1 MERKE
6 LKKWYKLYINLK
18 KILIYL
24 LLVCIPIVCV
34 ADGHLTEDQ
43 KKETIECA
51 GIYYANSMIPQAQ
64 LELDK
69 IVHSFAAKKFL
80 SSYLV
85 KEGVNE
91 DNLNKELIKI
101 VDVRYG
107 KPYEENTTKECD
119 NFIYKLIPNSKNEI
133 DKLIKSGIY

>member
-1 MERKE
+1 M
-6 LKKWYKLYINLK
+6 K
-18 KILIYL
+18 KILCYL
-24 LLVCIPIVCV
+24 VIILSPIVCF

-43 KKETIECA
+43 KKKTIECA
-51 GIYYANSMIPQAQ
+51 GIYYANSMIPQAE

-91 DNLNKELIKI
+91 DSLNQELIKI
-101 VDVRYG
+101 VDLRYG
-107 KPYEENTTKECD
+107 KPYVENTTKECD
-119 NFIYKLIPNSKNEI
+119 SFIYKLIPNSKDEI
-133 DKLIKSGIY
+133 DKLVKSGIY

>member
-1 MERKE
+1 M
-6 LKKWYKLYINLK
+6 K
-18 KILIYL
+18 KIILTLIFTL
-24 LLVCIPIVCV
+24 MSSLSF

-43 KKETIECA
+43 KKKTIECA
-51 GIYYANSMIPQAQ
+51 GIYYANSMIPQAE

-119 NFIYKLIPNSKNEI
+119 SFIYKLIPNSKSEI
-133 DKLIKSGIY
+133 DKLVKSGIY

>member
-1 MERKE
+1 M
-6 LKKWYKLYINLK
+6 K

-24 LLVCIPIVCV
+24 LLVCIPIVCF

-43 KKETIECA
+43 KKKTIECS
-51 GIYYANSMIPQAQ
+51 GIYYANSMIPQAE

-119 NFIYKLIPNSKNEI
+119 SFVYKLIPNSKSEI
-133 DKLIKSGIY
+133 DKIVKSGVY

>member
-1 MERKE
+1 M
-6 LKKWYKLYINLK
+6 K
-18 KILIYL
+18 KIITLISI
-24 LLVCIPIVCV
+24 LLVTS
-34 ADGHLTEDQ
+34 AYAGMSDDD
-43 KKETIECA
+43 KKKTIECA
-51 GIYYANSMIPQAQ
+51 GIYYANSMIPQAE

-101 VDVRYG
+101 VDERYG
-107 KPYEENTTKECD
+107 KPYEENTTMGCD
-119 NFIYKLIPNSKNEI
+119 SFIYKLIPTSKNEI
-133 DKLIKSGIY
+133 DKLVKSGIY

>member
-1 MERKE
+1 M
-6 LKKWYKLYINLK
+6 KWEWFLMVKRI
-18 KILIYL
+18 ILIL
-24 LLVCIPIVCV
+24 SIIVIPLASFAEISKN
-34 ADGHLTEDQ
+34 DEDKLTNC
-43 KKETIECA
+43 T
-51 GIYYANSMIPQAQ
+51 GIYYAFSMIPQGQ

-107 KPYEENTTKECD
+107 KPYEESTTKECD
-119 NFIYKLIPNSKNEI
+119 SFIYQLIPNSKDEI

>member
-1 MERKE
+1 MR
-6 LKKWYKLYINLK
+6 
-18 KILIYL
+18 KIL
-24 LLVCIPIVCV
+24 LVLIFTLISSTTF

-43 KKETIECA
+43 KKKTIECA
-51 GIYYANSMIPQAQ
+51 GIYYANSMIPQAE

-119 NFIYKLIPNSKNEI
+119 SFIYKLIPNSKSEI
-133 DKLIKSGIY
+133 DKLVKSGIY

>member
-1 MERKE
+1 M
-6 LKKWYKLYINLK
+6 I
-18 KILIYL
+18 KIL
-24 LLVCIPIVCV
+24 LVLIFTLISSTTF

-43 KKETIECA
+43 KKKTIECA
-51 GIYYANSMIPQAQ
+51 GIYYANSMIPQAE

-119 NFIYKLIPNSKNEI
+119 SFIYKLIPNSKSEI
-133 DKLIKSGIY
+133 DKLVKSGIY

>member
-1 MERKE
+1 M
-6 LKKWYKLYINLK
+6 K
-18 KILIYL
+18 KITITL
-24 LLVCIPIVCV
+24 LSILFLTS
-34 ADGHLTEDQ
+34 AYAGMSDGD
-43 KKETIECA
+43 KKKTIECA
-51 GIYYANSMIPQAQ
+51 GIYYANSMIPQAE

-101 VDVRYG
+101 VDTRYG

-119 NFIYKLIPNSKNEI
+119 RFIYQLIPNSKDEI
-133 DKLIKSGIY
+133 DKLVKSGIY

>member
-1 MERKE
+1 MRK
-6 LKKWYKLYINLK
+6 I
-18 KILIYL
+18 ILALIL
-24 LLVCIPIVCV
+24 TLMPSTTF

-43 KKETIECA
+43 KRKTIECA
-51 GIYYANSMIPQAQ
+51 GIYYANSMIPQAE

-119 NFIYKLIPNSKNEI
+119 SFIYKLIPNSKSEI
-133 DKLIKSGIY
+133 DKLVKSGIY

>member
-1 MERKE
+1 M
-6 LKKWYKLYINLK
+6 K
-18 KILIYL
+18 KIITLISIL
-24 LLVCIPIVCV
+24 F
-34 ADGHLTEDQ
+34 LTSAYAGMSDDD
-43 KKETIECA
+43 KKKTIECA
-51 GIYYANSMIPQAQ
+51 GIYYANSMIPQAE

-101 VDVRYG
+101 VDERYG
-107 KPYEENTTKECD
+107 KPYEENTTIGCD
-119 NFIYKLIPNSKNEI
+119 NFIYKLIPNSKSEI
-133 DKLIKSGIY
+133 DKLVKSGIY

>member
-1 MERKE
+1 MR
-6 LKKWYKLYINLK
+6 
-18 KILIYL
+18 KIL
-24 LLVCIPIVCV
+24 LVLIFTLISSATF

-43 KKETIECA
+43 KKKTIECA
-51 GIYYANSMIPQAQ
+51 GIYYANSMIPQAE

-107 KPYEENTTKECD
+107 KPYEENTTKKCD
-119 NFIYKLIPNSKNEI
+119 SFIYKLIPNSKSEI
-133 DKLIKSGIY
+133 DKLVKSGIY

>member
-1 MERKE
+1 MRN
-6 LKKWYKLYINLK
+6 IF
-18 KILIYL
+18 IYL
-24 LLVCIPIVCV
+24 LFFLSPLISF

-43 KKETIECA
+43 KKKVIECA
-51 GIYYANSMIPQAQ
+51 GIYYANSMIPQAE

-85 KEGVNE
+85 SEGVNE
-91 DNLNKELIKI
+91 DKLNKELIKV

-107 KPYEENTTKECD
+107 KPYEENTTSKCD
-119 NFIYKLIPNSKNEI
+119 NFIFELIPNSKDEI

>member
-1 MERKE
+1 M
-6 LKKWYKLYINLK
+6 N
-18 KILIYL
+18 KIILTLIFTL
-24 LLVCIPIVCV
+24 MSSITF
-34 ADGHLTEDQ
+34 ADGYLTEDQ
-43 KKETIECA
+43 KKKTIECA
-51 GIYYANSMIPQAQ
+51 GIYYANSMIPQAE

-101 VDVRYG
+101 VDLRYG
-107 KPYEENTTKECD
+107 KPYDENTTKECD
-119 NFIYKLIPNSKNEI
+119 SFIYKLIPNSKSEI
-133 DKLIKSGIY
+133 DKLVKSGIY

>member
-1 MERKE
+1 M
-6 LKKWYKLYINLK
+6 LKVIMRN
-18 KILIYL
+18 IFIYL
-24 LLVCIPIVCV
+24 LFFLSPLISF

-43 KKETIECA
+43 KKKVIECA
-51 GIYYANSMIPQAQ
+51 GIYYANSMIPQAE

-85 KEGVNE
+85 SEGVNE
-91 DNLNKELIKI
+91 DKLNKELIKV
-101 VDVRYG
+101 VDARYG
-107 KPYEENTTKECD
+107 KPYEENTTSKCD
-119 NFIYKLIPNSKNEI
+119 NFIFELIPNSKDEI

>member
-1 MERKE
+1 MS
-6 LKKWYKLYINLK
+6 
-18 KILIYL
+18 KILIFLFL
-24 LLVCIPIVCV
+24 LFNLTFAF
-34 ADGHLTEDQ
+34 ADGHLNEDQ
-43 KKETIECA
+43 KNKAVECA
-51 GIYYANSMIPQAQ
+51 GIYYANSMIPQAE

-85 KEGVNE
+85 KEGINE

-101 VDVRYG
+101 VDARYG
-107 KPYEENTTKECD
+107 KPYEENTTSTCD
-119 NFIYKLIPNSKNEI
+119 SFIFKLIPNSNDEI